1 MRPSGDGAKAFV
13 SEPFADSCDE
23 KPQQA
28 GFPNGEGLHESSKR
42 EQCIQASSST
52 SLTTYLEPEAVPV
65 APESVHLQLNNVC
78 NLRCPSCYVKL
89 QREDSGLLP
98 TERWMTLVDEIADIG
113 VFQLALG
120 GGEPLMSPHFV
131 DIVQHSRRRG
141 LLPNVTTNG
150 HLLTEPL
157 LRQIRGS
164 IGEVRLSLND
174 GVSVDRRQLKEKSG
188 LLKKWDIRFGYNV
201 IVTHHN
207 IEQLET
213 ILRELIEDRPC
224 SLTLIRP
231 KPAPN
236 NETWYAANALSGQ
249 DSIRLGELLSCQSP
263 CLRRRN

>member
-78 NLRCPSCYVKL
+78 NLRRPSCYVKL
-89 QREDSGLLP
+89 QKEDSGRPP

-120 GGEPLMSPHFV
+120 GGEQLDVASLCRHC
-131 DIVQHSRRRG
+131 ST
-141 LLPNVTTNG
+141 LPTKRAFPQRNHQRAPVNG
-150 HLLTEPL
+150 ALA
-157 LRQIRGS
+157 
-164 IGEVRLSLND
+164 
-174 GVSVDRRQLKEKSG
+174 K
-188 LLKKWDIRFGYNV
+188 
-201 IVTHHN
+201 
-207 IEQLET
+207 
-213 ILRELIEDRPC
+213 
-224 SLTLIRP
+224 
-231 KPAPN
+231 
-236 NETWYAANALSGQ
+236 AN
-249 DSIRLGELLSCQSP
+249 
-263 CLRRRN
+263 